1 MAEYQGI
8 AERQNPG
15 LPPQPGPNALSAD
28 RGWHWI
34 LDAFRLVKPQFGTW
48 FLLCLIFFIIMAVL
62 SAVPAGSFVWMLLQ
76 PILGA
81 GLMFACRELERG
93 EELEIGQLFIGFQR
107 NPTQLALIG
116 LIGFVASIGIVIIAM
131 VPLLALGGTSLL
143 TLVFT
148 DNNPAAIAAM
158 GGSAL
163 MAMLLFLLILL
174 ALFMPLTMAMW
185 FATALVLFDDLPAWD
200 AFKISYRAS
209 MANLL
214 PFFVYGLIAMVLC
227 VVAALPLGLG
237 LFLLLPVL
245 MATGYTSYRDVF
257 APQPL

>member
-15 LPPQPGPNALSAD
+15 LPPQPGHNALSAD

-62 SAVPAGSFVWMLLQ
+62 SVVPAGSFVWMLLQ

-81 GLMFACRELERG
+81 GLIFACQELERG

-116 LIGFVASIGIVIIAM
+116 VIGFAVSIGIVLLAM
-131 VPLLALGGTSLL
+131 LPLLLLGGTAVLAALANPQALAALGGTALL
-143 TLVFT
+143 AV
-148 DNNPAAIAAM
+148 M
-158 GGSAL
+158 
-163 MAMLLFLLILL
+163 LFLLVLL
-174 ALFMPLTMAMW
+174 VLLMPLTMAMW
-185 FATALVLFDDLPAWD
+185 FATALVLFDNLQAWQ
-200 AFKISYRAS
+200 AFKISYRGC
-209 MANLL
+209 MANLM
-214 PFFVYGLIAMVLC
+214 PFLVFGLIGMVLC
-227 VVAALPLGLG
+227 VVAAMPLGLG

-245 MATGYTSYRDVF
+245 FATGYTSYRDVF
-257 APQPL
+257 GAEPL

>member
-15 LPPQPGPNALSAD
+15 LPPQPGHNALSAD

-62 SAVPAGSFVWMLLQ
+62 SVVPAGSFVWMLLQ

-81 GLMFACRELERG
+81 GLIFACQELGRG

-116 LIGFVASIGIVIIAM
+116 VIGFAVSIGIVLLAM
-131 VPLLALGGTSLL
+131 LPLLLLGGTAVLAALANPQALAALGGTALL
-143 TLVFT
+143 AV
-148 DNNPAAIAAM
+148 M
-158 GGSAL
+158 
-163 MAMLLFLLILL
+163 LFLLVLL
-174 ALFMPLTMAMW
+174 VLLMPLTMAMW
-185 FATALVLFDDLPAWD
+185 FATALVLFDNLQAWQ
-200 AFKISYRAS
+200 AFKISYRGC
-209 MANLL
+209 MANLM
-214 PFFVYGLIAMVLC
+214 PFLVFGLIGMVLC
-227 VVAALPLGLG
+227 VVAAMPLGLG

-245 MATGYTSYRDVF
+245 FATGYTSYRDVF
-257 APQPL
+257 GAEPL